1 MSKHYIIGVF
11 GDEEP
16 LLEAVKEVRASGT
29 RIHEVYSPFPIHG
42 MDELLGYKRS
52 RLPKAAFL
60 FGCLGLTLAVTMQAW
75 MLGID
80 WPMNIGGKPSL
91 AWPDFVPVS
100 FELTVLITAL
110 GMVGTYLVVCD
121 FIPGNEAKMPDLR
134 VTNDKFCVAIERD
147 GHNAAAVTA
156 LLNRMGAEEV
166 HEKELEL

>member
-1 MSKHYIIGVF
+1 MSKQYIIGVF

-16 LLEAVKEVRASGT
+16 LLEAVKEIRASGT
-29 RIHEVYSPFPIHG
+29 RIHEVYTPFPVHG
-42 MDELLGYKRS
+42 LDELLGYKRS

-60 FGCLGLTLAVTMQAW
+60 FGCLGFTLAITMQTW

-80 WPMNIGGKPSL
+80 WPMNIGGKPAL

-110 GMVGTYLVVCD
+110 GMVGTYLVACD

-134 VTNDKFCVAIERD
+134 VTSDKFCMAIERD
-147 GHNAAAVTA
+147 GTNAAAVTA
-156 LLNRMGAEEV
+156 LLNKLGAEEV

>member
-29 RIHEVYSPFPIHG
+29 RIHEVYTPFPVHG
-42 MDELLGYKRS
+42 LDELLGYKRS

-60 FGCLGLTLAVTMQAW
+60 FGCLGFTLAITMQTW

-80 WPMNIGGKPSL
+80 WPMNIGGKPAL

-110 GMVGTYLVVCD
+110 GMVGTYLVACD
-121 FIPGNEAKMPDLR
+121 FIPEMRRKCLTSGSPVISFVWPLSVMAPTLR
-134 VTNDKFCVAIERD
+134 Q
-147 GHNAAAVTA
+147 
-156 LLNRMGAEEV
+156 LL
-166 HEKELEL
+166 HY